1 MLDFFNKPSET
12 PSGTK
17 RFLDFFAINKTTGI
31 VLLTILL
38 FGFGEE
44 LWSKF
49 IPAYLTAKGQ
59 PIIVIGIYALALNF
73 FEGLCY
79 IGGGFITQRLGDRGS
94 LILFS
99 ILTLVGYLLFVTLGA
114 IPAMVIISVLLIKG
128 WESLSQPVTLT
139 TVGATT
145 KTEKQGLAFALQSI
159 QKRIPMILGPVV
171 GGIILSVVG
180 IISGTIALVWVSFGL
195 GIIALIVQWKIMP
208 HSKKVNGV
216 ASYRQI
222 WGMIPG
228 VLKNLLLAEIFTRWC
243 LWLVREFIVIYCLT
257 VLKIEPWLFGV
268 LVAVEIT
275 TSLITYIPIGKAT
288 EKGNLKP
295 YIGLTFIFFAIF
307 PLGFLLAGI
316 TKSTILLVLAF
327 IIYGLREIGEPARKR
342 MITNLMPEAVR
353 AKAIGFYWGIRSF
366 AFCTS
371 SIVGALIWMKWGP
384 EILLVIASIVGF
396 IGAGIFYLLVGGK
409 RTDRP

>member
-1 MLDFFNKPSET
+1 MKTFF
-12 PSGTK
+12 G
-17 RFLDFFAINKTTGI
+17 RIADFFAINKSTGI

-59 PIIVIGIYALALNF
+59 PIMVIGIYALVLNF

-79 IGGGFITQRLGDRGS
+79 VGGGYVTHRLGDRGS
-94 LILFS
+94 LIMFS
-99 ILTLVGYLLFVTLGA
+99 ILTLIGYLLFVTLGS
-114 IPAMVIISVLLIKG
+114 IPALVIISVLLIKG

-139 TVGATT
+139 TVGSTT

-159 QKRIPMILGPVV
+159 QKRVPMIIGPVI
-171 GGIILSVVG
+171 GGIILSIFG
-180 IISGTIALVWVSFGL
+180 IVSGTITLVWVSFGL

-208 HSKKVNGV
+208 KSKNTDNPV
-216 ASYRQI
+216 SYRQI
-222 WGMIPG
+222 WRIIPG
-228 VLKNLLLAEIFTRWC
+228 TLKNLLLAEIFTRWG
-243 LWLVREFIVIYCLT
+243 LWLVREFIVIFCLYT
-257 VLKIEPWLFGV
+257 LKIEPWFFGV
-268 LVAVEIT
+268 LVSIEIT

-295 YIGLTFIFFAIF
+295 YIGLSFLFFAIF

-316 TKSTILLVLAF
+316 TKSTIVLVIAF
-327 IIYGLREIGEPARKR
+327 ILSGLREIGEPARKR

-366 AFCTS
+366 AFCSS
-371 SIVGALIWMKWGP
+371 SIAGAVIWMKWGP
-384 EILLVIASIVGF
+384 EVLLVVASIIGF
-396 IGAGIFYLLVGGK
+396 IGAGIFYLVVGSGNK
-409 RTDRP
+409 SSPQPDN

>member
-1 MLDFFNKPSET
+1 MKNIF
-12 PSGTK
+12 
-17 RFLDFFAINKTTGI
+17 RRMADFFAINKTTGI

-59 PIIVIGIYALALNF
+59 PIMVIGIYALVLNL
-73 FEGLCY
+73 FEGFCY
-79 IGGGFITQRLGDRGS
+79 MGGGYVTHKLGDRGS
-94 LILFS
+94 LIMFS
-99 ILTLVGYLLFVTLGA
+99 ILTLVGYALFVTLGS
-114 IPAMVIISVLLIKG
+114 IPAMVIISVLLIRG

-139 TVGATT
+139 AVGSTT
-145 KTEKQGLAFALQSI
+145 KTEKMGLAFALQSI
-159 QKRIPMILGPVV
+159 QKRIPVIIGTAV
-171 GGIILSVVG
+171 GGIVLSGYG
-180 IISGTIALVWVSFGL
+180 IISGTMALVWVSFGL
-195 GIIALIVQWKIMP
+195 GIIALMVQWKIMP
-208 HSKKVNGV
+208 KSKNTDNP
-216 ASYRQI
+216 ASYWQI
-222 WGMIPG
+222 WRMIPG
-228 VLKNLLLAEIFTRWC
+228 TLKNLLLAEIFTRWC
-243 LWLVREFIVIYCLT
+243 LWLVREFIVIYCLYN
-257 VLKIEPWLFGV
+257 LNIEPWFFGV
-268 LVAVEIT
+268 LVSIEIT

-316 TKSTILLVLAF
+316 TKSTVVLVGAF
-327 IIYGLREIGEPARKR
+327 ILYGLREIGEPARKR

-384 EILLVIASIVGF
+384 EVLLVVASVIGF
-396 IGAGIFYLLVGGK
+396 IGAGIFYLMVGSGNK
-409 RTDRP
+409 SSPQPDN